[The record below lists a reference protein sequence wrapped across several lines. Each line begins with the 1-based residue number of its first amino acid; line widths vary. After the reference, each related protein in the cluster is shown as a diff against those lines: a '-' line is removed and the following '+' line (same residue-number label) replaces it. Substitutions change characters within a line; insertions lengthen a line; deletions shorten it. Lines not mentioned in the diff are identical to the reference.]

1 MVLSKSEKERVKRSN
16 SVEQTRGQ
24 AIVGT
29 ASQLVDLNSQRRYKS
44 VISRLESIPPLP
56 TSAQTVLSILSKDPK
71 DIIELEQA
79 IRHDPSLASQLLKM
93 ANCALYAPR
102 VAIDTVHRAIVFL
115 GLSEVCNLAL
125 GLSILGV
132 FRGSYSHPGLKARDF
147 WIHSVATGIL
157 SRMIA
162 LELEEEDTEIFFT
175 AGLLH
180 DLGRMAMCTCLK
192 KEWENIVNMAQEAER
207 PLTWAERRIGVSH
220 TVIGAWL
227 AKTWNLPD
235 IFVKAI
241 FSHHLSPG
249 HPKFN
254 HVGAVVQLADYL
266 AHVSGMGLLVAPVPP
281 KSKIV
286 YYLGLSEEFVEYM
299 VEQLTEMEDIAES
312 VADMMLLF
320 GA

>member
-1 MVLSKSEKERVKRSN
+1 
-16 SVEQTRGQ
+16 VEQPRSQ
-24 AIVGT
+24 ASVP
-29 ASQLVDLNSQRRYKS
+29 SHLQPVDLNSHRRYKT

-56 TSAQTVLSILSKDPK
+56 ASAQTVLSILSKDPK
-71 DIIELEQA
+71 DIVELEQA

-102 VAIDTVHRAIVFL
+102 VEIDTVHRAIVFL

-132 FRGSYSHPGLKARDF
+132 FRGSYARPGLKARDF

-157 SRMIA
+157 ARMIA

-192 KEWENIVNMAQEAER
+192 KEWEDVVHTAQEAEK
-207 PLTWAERRIGVSH
+207 PLTWAERRVGVSH

-235 IFVKAI
+235 IFIKAI
-241 FSHHLSPG
+241 FSHHLGPK

-266 AHVSGMGLLVAPVPP
+266 AHVSGMGLLTAPSPI

-299 VEQLTEMEDIAES
+299 VEQLTEMEDITES

>member
-1 MVLSKSEKERVKRSN
+1 VVQR
-16 SVEQTRGQ
+16 RGQ
-24 AIVGT
+24 AI
-29 ASQLVDLNSQRRYKS
+29 ARSYMQPVDLDSQRRYKS

-56 TSAQTVLSILSKDPK
+56 ASAQTVLSILSKDPK
-71 DIIELEQA
+71 NIIELEQA

-102 VAIDTVHRAIVFL
+102 VEIDTVHRAIVFL

-132 FRGSYSHPGLKARDF
+132 FRGGSSQPGLRARDF

-157 SRMIA
+157 ARMIA

-192 KEWENIVNMAQEAER
+192 HEWEKVVAIALEAEQ
-207 PLTWAERRIGVSH
+207 PLTWAERQTGVSH

-227 AKTWNLPD
+227 AKRWNLPK

-241 FSHHLSPG
+241 FSHHLGPG
-249 HPKFN
+249 NPKFN
-254 HVGAVVQLADYL
+254 HVGAVVYLADYL
-266 AHVSGMGLLVAPVPP
+266 AHVSGMGLLNAPNPV
-281 KSKIV
+281 KSKII

-299 VEQLTEMEDIAES
+299 VEQLSEMEDLTES
-312 VADMMLLF
+312 VADLMLLF
-320 GA
+320 GPQQGA